1 MTWCRSDSASNL
13 ILTLHI
19 QTGAKRTEA
28 AGLHGDALKIKLAA
42 SPIEGKANTVLL
54 KFLAK
59 IFDVPIYQVSLKQ
72 GIRSRHKVVE
82 IRQSSFGLDALFKPP
97 LNLTINNKI

>member
-1 MTWCRSDSASNL
+1 MTWWRSDSAGNL

-28 AGLHGDALKIKLAA
+28 TGLHGDALKIKLAA
-42 SPIEGKANTVLL
+42 PPIEGRANAELL

-59 IFDVPIYQVSLKQ
+59 IFNVPLYHVSLKQ
-72 GIRSRHKVVE
+72 GVRSRHKVVE
-82 IRQSSFGLDALFKPP
+82 IRQSSFGPDALFKSS
-97 LNLTINNKI
+97 LNLTINN